1 MRKKNQNFGVELVV
15 VENQTQVLIDKKQIG
30 YVAPADCGFVG
41 YFGQQ
46 AVINQAK
53 TQDEAIE
60 AILAS
65 FNLYQ

>member
-1 MRKKNQNFGVELVV
+1 MRKKNQNFSVDLVV
-15 VENQTQVLIDKKQIG
+15 VDDQTQVHIDNKQIG
-30 YVAPADCGFVG
+30 YVAPTDRGYVG
-41 YFGQQ
+41 YFGKQ

>member
-30 YVAPADCGFVG
+30 YVAPADRGFVG

-46 AVINQAK
+46 AVMNMIRVC
-53 TQDEAIE
+53 T
-60 AILAS
+60 
-65 FNLYQ
+65 